1 MKFFVVFV
9 ALLACVAAYE
19 VELLTEEQW
28 NQFINDETMEPE
40 TKGLI
45 LNSQAK
51 KAVKNFV
58 NQMPCGWPE
67 LGIPPLAPYTNPD
80 LEVHLAKS
88 AVDALIQMIR
98 FRFDG
103 LDDMQIK
110 KLKVSYLMNKKVKF
124 HFNFKE
130 LKAKAAILNTDTFM
144 NFMKELGLSVR
155 YEGSGPMEF
164 ALENLSIQGQFKY
177 KMPFIFGSIKIYK
190 FECIVG
196 LGGVRSNIGG
206 ILGNGKINEFI
217 NDEIEY
223 MIPAVINGN
232 QAKISK
238 TIEEVFVPRVN
249 AMLKGKKIW
258 SLLGML
264 GSSNQKCV
272 PTPAPFLAE
281 N

>member
-19 VELLTEEQW
+19 VELLTEDQW
-28 NQFINDETMEPE
+28 EKFITDETIDPE

-45 LNSQAK
+45 LNSSAK
-51 KAVKNFV
+51 KAVKSFV

-88 AVDALIQMIR
+88 FVDMIIQAIK

-103 LDDMQIK
+103 LDDMEIK
-110 KLKVSYLMNKKVKF
+110 KLKVSYTFNKKVKF

-130 LKAKAAILNTDTFM
+130 LKATASVLNTDTFM
-144 NFMKELGLSVR
+144 DLMKQLGLSVR
-155 YEGSGPMEF
+155 YEGSGPLEF

-206 ILGNGKINEFI
+206 ILGNGRINEMI
-217 NDEIEY
+217 NDEIDY
-223 MIPAVINGN
+223 MIPALINGN
-232 QAKISK
+232 QKKISD
-238 TIEEVFVPRVN
+238 TIENVIVPRVN
-249 AMLKGKKIW
+249 AMMKGKKIW

-264 GSSNQKCV
+264 GSGSGSGKCV
-272 PTPAPFLAE
+272 PTPAPFLE
-281 N
+281 